1 MSQVPECPEG
11 FRVLNVGE
19 MIQMGD
25 VYYSSISRSWE
36 PTPCLSGVVA
46 HAVFGFFI
54 RPVISSN
61 LPNDS
66 SLTAMV

>member
-25 VYYSSISRSWE
+25 VYYSSVSRNWE

-46 HAVFGFFI
+46 HAAFGLFV
-54 RPVISSN
+54 RPKTPAIIPSN
-61 LPNDS
+61 AL
-66 SLTAMV
+66 AMT